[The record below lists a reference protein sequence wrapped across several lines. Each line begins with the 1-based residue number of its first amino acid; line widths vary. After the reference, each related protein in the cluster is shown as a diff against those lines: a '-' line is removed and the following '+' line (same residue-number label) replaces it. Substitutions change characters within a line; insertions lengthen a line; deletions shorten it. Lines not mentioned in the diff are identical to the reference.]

1 MKPIVQVGYCGL
13 QRYSLNVPN
22 TPGPRGHE
30 QIKHLLW
37 ALINC
42 PKWILAVK
50 FPWAQKKL
58 FVLYLVLKIL
68 QVEHS
73 FSQCY
78 KFNSRLTL
86 HLMSNQFKIHS
97 ILKHSWGIHPVCIK
111 YPTDLLHTSSHS
123 LFLFKVVGLNPCL
136 TFKGISPFGN

>member
-1 MKPIVQVGYCGL
+1 MVMNKTFTIGL
-13 QRYSLNVPN
+13 NKL
-22 TPGPRGHE
+22 
-30 QIKHLLW
+30 
-37 ALINC
+37 
-42 PKWILAVK
+42 PKCILAVK
-50 FPWAQKKL
+50 AQKKQ
-58 FVLYLVLKIL
+58 FVLVLKTV
-68 QVEHS
+68 QEEHS

-97 ILKHSWGIHPVCIK
+97 ILKHSRGIHSVCIK